1 MAPLRHSEVRKGDEK
16 HFGVETADL
25 GGPAGLLIISPVT
38 CSQFLNFYASQH
50 PDLKQR

>member
-1 MAPLRHSEVRKGDEK
+1 MAPSRHSEARNGDEK

-38 CSQFLNFYASQH
+38 WS
-50 PDLKQR
+50 